1 MEIIHIDDE
10 DIYNY
15 IIENYG
21 LNDGES
27 EFFED
32 YGYIIKNLPDY
43 DNFEV
48 LIKIVNNN
56 TYSLTIID
64 PLSEYNYNVIFDDF
78 NDSLEEF

>member
-15 IIENYG
+15 IIENYE

-27 EFFED
+27 EFLED
-32 YGYIIKNLPDY
+32 YGYIIKNLPGY

-56 TYSLTIID
+56 TYSLTINN
-64 PLSEYNYNVIFDDF
+64 PLSEYNYNCYI
-78 NDSLEEF
+78 